1 MLGQPRRPLVYH
13 SSGSCHRFVPPYRL
27 PKYLLP
33 NPANAVL
40 KRLSLLP
47 LLTLCGLLG
56 PALPAHSQAL
66 TPYVL
71 PLDYDLMTEQ
81 GLFLA
86 NEAQQLAEFQ
96 QFGRALALAQL
107 AAQLA
112 PNDGQVLALLGG
124 LYLQS
129 GEVDKALPLLE
140 QARSL
145 LPNNARVLFA
155 LGSAHLQQN
164 NPQLAATYL
173 ERGLGLEADNP
184 NALFDLGNAYFKLGQ
199 YPQAI
204 ARFEES
210 VAAEPEFWPSVN
222 NIGLVLYEQGEAQR
236 AVEYWRN
243 SLALAANE
251 PEPKLAIA
259 VALNAE
265 GNCGVAVVRAS
276 NAACQEAVRLGIEA
290 LEQDSR
296 YADLEFLRTNLW
308 GDRLIDSTTAFFEVP
323 DIKTLLSEL

>member
-1 MLGQPRRPLVYH
+1 M
-13 SSGSCHRFVPPYRL
+13 
-27 PKYLLP
+27 
-33 NPANAVL
+33 L
-40 KRLSLLP
+40 KRLPLLSLL
-47 LLTLCGLLG
+47 TACGLLT
-56 PALPAHSQAL
+56 PVLPVRAQAL

-71 PLDYDLMTEQ
+71 PLDYDLMVEQ

-124 LYLQS
+124 LYLQNNQL
-129 GEVDKALPLLE
+129 DQALPLLDRA
-140 QARSL
+140 QRL
-145 LPNNARVLFA
+145 LPDNARVLFA
-155 LGSAHLQQN
+155 LGSAQLQQD
-164 NPQLAATYL
+164 NPQLASSYL
-173 ERGLGLEADNP
+173 ERGLVLEPNNS
-184 NALFDLGNAYFKLGQ
+184 NALFDLGNAYIKLQ
-199 YPQAI
+199 KYPEAI
-204 ARFEES
+204 ASFERS

-222 NIGLVLYEQGEAQR
+222 NIGLVHYEQGDTEKALEFWQS
-236 AVEYWRN
+236 
-243 SLALAANE
+243 SLELAANE

-259 VALNAE
+259 VALHTQE
-265 GNCGVAVVRAS
+265 NCNVPVIGS
-276 NAACQEAVRLGIEA
+276 TNAACQEALSLGIEA

-308 GDRLIDSTTAFFEVP
+308 GDRLIDAASEFFEAP

>member
-1 MLGQPRRPLVYH
+1 MLSH
-13 SSGSCHRFVPPYRL
+13 
-27 PKYLLP
+27 
-33 NPANAVL
+33 
-40 KRLSLLP
+40 
-47 LLTLCGLLG
+47 
-56 PALPAHSQAL
+56 ALPAQSQAL

-96 QFGRALALAQL
+96 QFGRALSLAQL

-124 LYLQS
+124 LYLQNNQI
-129 GEVDKALPLLE
+129 DQALPLLNRA
-140 QARSL
+140 QSL

-155 LGSAHLQQN
+155 LGAAQLQQD
-164 NPQLAATYL
+164 NPQLAASYL
-173 ERGLGLEADNP
+173 EQGLQIESDNS
-184 NALFDLGNAYFKLGQ
+184 NALFDLGNAYFKLQ
-199 YPQAI
+199 RYPDAI
-204 ARFEES
+204 ASFEKS

-222 NIGLVLYEQGEAQR
+222 NIGLVLYEQGEAQK
-236 AVEYWRN
+236 ALEQWRT
-243 SLALAANE
+243 SLELAGNE

-259 VALNAE
+259 VALYAQE
-265 GNCGVAVVRAS
+265 NCGLPAVRTTNTV
-276 NAACQEAVRLGIEA
+276 CQEALDLGIEA

-296 YADLEFLRTNLW
+296 YADIEFLRTNLW
-308 GDRLIDSTTAFFEVP
+308 GDRLLDSTSEFFETP

>member
-1 MLGQPRRPLVYH
+1 M
-13 SSGSCHRFVPPYRL
+13 
-27 PKYLLP
+27 
-33 NPANAVL
+33 L

-47 LLTLCGLLG
+47 LLTLCGLLA
-56 PALPAHSQAL
+56 PALPVRAQAL

-112 PNDGQVLALLGG
+112 PNNGQVLALLGG

-129 GEVDKALPLLE
+129 SEVDKALPLLDR
-140 QARSL
+140 ARTL
-145 LPNNARVLFA
+145 LPDNARVLFA
-155 LGSAHLQQN
+155 LGSAYLQQDNPQRAASFLEQGLRLEPN
-164 NPQLAATYL
+164 NPS
-173 ERGLGLEADNP
+173 
-184 NALFDLGNAYFKLGQ
+184 ALFDLGNAYFKQ
-199 YPQAI
+199 EKFAEAI
-204 ARFEES
+204 ASFEKS

-222 NIGLVLYEQGEAQR
+222 NIGLVLYEQGDAQR
-236 AVEYWRN
+236 AVEYWRS
-243 SLALAANE
+243 SLELAANE

-259 VALNAE
+259 VALHSQT
-265 GNCGVAVVRAS
+265 NCGVPVVRAA
-276 NAACQEAVRLGIEA
+276 NAACQEAIRLGIEA

-296 YADLEFLRTNLW
+296 YADLDFLRLNLW
-308 GDRLIDSTTAFFEVP
+308 GDRLIDSTVAFFDLP
-323 DIKTLLSEL
+323 DIKSLLGEL